1 MKLRKLSLMLLPLF
15 LCGCSG
21 TQLLSRPA
29 PDFDRTYE
37 VSAEIDYGNYSAAA
51 DITRNGKGEWQFC
64 FSEPSYLMGVQMSLS
79 DGTLTAS
86 LGELSVTAESN
97 GAYALIP
104 DVISAALDKLPD
116 VPSENISENEG
127 VLTITTDVLGEKAV
141 VTADSSGSLLSLKCP
156 AQQLSVKFSAQQEID
171 VTQTAE
177 TFEFIIE

>member
-1 MKLRKLSLMLLPLF
+1 
-15 LCGCSG
+15 
-21 TQLLSRPA
+21 
-29 PDFDRTYE
+29 
-37 VSAEIDYGNYSAAA
+37 
-51 DITRNGKGEWQFC
+51 
-64 FSEPSYLMGVQMSLS
+64 
-79 DGTLTAS
+79 S

-116 VPSENISENEG
+116 VLSENISENEG

-156 AQQLSVKFSAQQEID
+156 AQQLSVRFSGQQETD